1 MNFNPTTYDYVKK
14 RKLFYGLSIAI
25 QVIGLIALL
34 VLGLNLGVD
43 FKSGTRMDI
52 MIAKPFMEDEVR
64 TELKALNLEPGSV
77 ETAGDNRERAVVQF
91 GEPLSKEQIATVKD
105 AFVKKYGEQV
115 DIQES
120 TVDPI
125 ISRELA
131 KNAMYAVAI
140 ASIGIIIYVTIRF
153 EYRFAIAGIIA
164 LLHDAFAVIAFFSIF
179 RIEVDLP
186 FIAAILTIVG
196 YSINDTIVTFD
207 RIRENLRLYKVKKM
221 EDLEKVVNVSIQE
234 TIIRSINTVITVVFA
249 AAALY
254 IFGGPAIKNFSLA
267 LLVGLLFGMYS
278 SIFIASQIWLDWK
291 GKDLAKNRFSSANN
305 EAS

>member
-1 MNFNPTTYDYVKK
+1 MSFNPKTFDYVKR
-14 RKLFYGLSIAI
+14 RKFFFTLSGIF
-25 QVIGLIALL
+25 QVVGLI
-34 VLGLNLGVD
+34 VLFVFGLNLGVD
-43 FKSGTRMDI
+43 FQSGTRMDV
-52 MIAKPFMEDEVR
+52 MIGKTFSEDEIR
-64 TELKALNLEPGSV
+64 AELKTLGLEPGSV
-77 ETAGDNRERAVVQF
+77 ETAGDNRERAAVRF
-91 GEPLSKEQIATVKD
+91 GKPLSKEEIASVRN
-105 AFVKKYGEQV
+105 AFTEKYGDQV

-131 KNAMYAVAI
+131 KNAMYAVVI

-153 EYRFAIAGIIA
+153 EYRFAIAGILA
-164 LLHDAFAVIAFFSIF
+164 LLHDAFAVITFFSVF

-221 EDLEKVVNVSIQE
+221 EDLEKIVNVSIQE
-234 TIIRSINTVITVVFA
+234 TIVRSFNTVITVVFA
-249 AAALY
+249 ALALY
-254 IFGGPAIKNFSLA
+254 IFGGEGIKNFSLA
-267 LLVGLLFGMYS
+267 LLVGLIFGMYS
-278 SIFIASQIWLDWK
+278 SIFIASQIWLEWK
-291 GKDLAKNRFSSANN
+291 GRDLLKNRFASANN